1 VTVYSVAT
9 AMQRSPDQGQA
20 MKEAEWEI
28 SSHRLKWV
36 EHKDMPEEVERAAIA
51 EAIRTHT
58 EVTGERPL
66 GWCTGRC
73 SMNTTKLVMEARGFL
88 HSSDEYTDDLPY
100 CL

>member
-9 AMQRSPDQGQA
+9 TMQRSPDQGQA

-28 SSHRLKWV
+28 SSHGLKWV
-36 EHKDMPEEVERAAIA
+36 EHEDMPEEVERAAIA

-66 GWCTGRC
+66 GWWHGPLFHEHNKTRDGGERI
-73 SMNTTKLVMEARGFL
+73 SLFL
-88 HSSDEYTDDLPY
+88 RRI
-100 CL
+100 CR